1 MTIPVAIL
9 AGGLGKRLK
18 KKTLNTAKV
27 LIDIAGKPFISRQLN
42 YLSNQGIK
50 EIFICTA
57 HLGYQI
63 KDYVGDG
70 SKYNLKV
77 SYSDDGDKLL
87 GTGGSI
93 KKASKILGENFF
105 ILYGDSFL
113 PINFSLVEK
122 AYFQQKKPA
131 LMTVFKNNGNWD
143 KSNAS
148 FRDKCVAYNKKKPQK
163 NMNYIDYGL
172 NVVKSSI
179 FYNFPS
185 NKIFDLSD
193 VFEDLSNKSLL
204 AGYEIY
210 DRFYEIGSIKG
221 LNDTI
226 DFFKKSKKNNYDL

>member
-9 AGGLGKRLK
+9 AGGLGKRLE
-18 KKTLNTAKV
+18 KKTLNKAKV

-50 EIFICTA
+50 DIVICTA
-57 HLGYQI
+57 HLGNQI

-77 SYSDDGDKLL
+77 LYSDDGDKLL

-93 KKASKILGENFF
+93 KKASRILGDNFF

-122 AYFQQKKPA
+122 AYFQQKRPA
-131 LMTVFKNNGNWD
+131 LMTVLKNKGNWD
-143 KSNAS
+143 KSNAY
-148 FRDKCVAYNKKKPQK
+148 FKNKCVEYNKKKPQK
-163 NMNYIDYGL
+163 NMDYIDYGL

-179 FYNFPS
+179 FYNFPP
-185 NKIFDLSD
+185 NKTFDLAD
-193 VFEDLSNKSLL
+193 VFESLSKKGLL
-204 AGYEIY
+204 AGLEIY
-210 DRFYEIGSIKG
+210 DRFYEIGSING

-226 DFFKKSKKNNYDL
+226 EFFKKLENKQL

>member
-9 AGGLGKRLK
+9 AGGLAKRLK
-18 KKTLNTAKV
+18 KNTFNKPKA
-27 LIDIAGKPFISRQLN
+27 LIDIAGKPFISRQLS
-42 YLSNQGIK
+42 YLSNQNIK
-50 EIFICTA
+50 DIVICTA
-57 HLGYQI
+57 HLGNQI

-87 GTGGSI
+87 GTGGSL
-93 KKASKILGENFF
+93 KKASRILGENFF

-122 AYFQQKKPA
+122 AYFRQKKPA
-131 LMTVFKNNGNWD
+131 LMTVFKNNDHGD
-143 KSNAS
+143 KSNVY
-148 FRDKCVAYNKKKPQK
+148 FKNKCVLYNKKNPQK

-172 NVVKSSI
+172 NVVKGSI
-179 FYNFPS
+179 FYNFPT
-185 NKIFDLSD
+185 NKMFDLSD

-204 AGYEIY
+204 AGLEIY
-210 DRFYEIGSIKG
+210 DRFYEIGSING

-226 DFFKKSKKNNYDL
+226 DFFKKMGNK

>member
-18 KKTLNTAKV
+18 NKTLNKAKV

-77 SYSDDGDKLL
+77 LYSDDGDKLL

-93 KKASKILGENFF
+93 KKASRILG
-105 ILYGDSFL
+105 
-113 PINFSLVEK
+113 
-122 AYFQQKKPA
+122 
-131 LMTVFKNNGNWD
+131 
-143 KSNAS
+143 
-148 FRDKCVAYNKKKPQK
+148 
-163 NMNYIDYGL
+163 
-172 NVVKSSI
+172 
-179 FYNFPS
+179 
-185 NKIFDLSD
+185 D
-193 VFEDLSNKSLL
+193 VF
-204 AGYEIY
+204 
-210 DRFYEIGSIKG
+210 FYFIWG
-221 LNDTI
+221 
-226 DFFKKSKKNNYDL
+226 FFFTN

>member
-9 AGGLGKRLK
+9 AGGLAKRLK
-18 KKTLNTAKV
+18 KNTFNKPKA
-27 LIDIAGKPFISRQLN
+27 LIDIAGKPFISRQLS
-42 YLSNQGIK
+42 YLSNQNIK
-50 EIFICTA
+50 DIVICTA
-57 HLGYQI
+57 HLGNQI

-87 GTGGSI
+87 GTGGSL
-93 KKASKILGENFF
+93 KKASRILGENFF

-122 AYFQQKKPA
+122 AYFYQKKPA
-131 LMTVFKNNGNWD
+131 LMTVFKNNGFWD
-143 KSNAS
+143 KSNAYFENKS
-148 FRDKCVAYNKKKPQK
+148 VLYNKKNPQK

-172 NVVKSSI
+172 NVVRSSI

-185 NKIFDLSD
+185 NKTFDLSD
-193 VFEDLSNKSLL
+193 VFEDLSKKSLL
-204 AGYEIY
+204 AGLEIY
-210 DRFYEIGSIKG
+210 ERFYEIGSING

-226 DFFKKSKKNNYDL
+226 DFFKKLENK

>member
-9 AGGLGKRLK
+9 AGGLGKRLE
-18 KKTLNTAKV
+18 KKTLNKAKV

-50 EIFICTA
+50 DIVICTA
-57 HLGYQI
+57 HLGNQI

-77 SYSDDGDKLL
+77 LYSDDGDKLL

-93 KKASKILGENFF
+93 KKASRILGENFF

-122 AYFQQKKPA
+122 AYFQQKRPA
-131 LMTVFKNNGNWD
+131 LMTVLKNKGNWD
-143 KSNAS
+143 KSNAY
-148 FRDKCVAYNKKKPQK
+148 FKNKCVEYNKKKPQK
-163 NMNYIDYGL
+163 NMDYIDYGL

-179 FYNFPS
+179 FYNFSP
-185 NKIFDLSD
+185 NKTFDLAD
-193 VFEDLSNKSLL
+193 VFESLSKKGLL
-204 AGYEIY
+204 AGLEIY
-210 DRFYEIGSIKG
+210 DRFYEIGSING
-221 LNDTI
+221 LSDTI
-226 DFFKKSKKNNYDL
+226 DFFKKLEKK

>member
-18 KKTLNTAKV
+18 NKTLNKAKV

-77 SYSDDGDKLL
+77 LYSDDGDKLL

-93 KKASKILGENFF
+93 KKASRILGDVFF

-113 PINFSLVEK
+113 PINYSLVEK
-122 AYFQQKKPA
+122 AYFEQRKPA
-131 LMTVFKNNGNWD
+131 LMTVLKNNGRWD
-143 KSNAS
+143 KSNAD
-148 FRDKCVAYNKKKPQK
+148 FKNKMVEYNKKNPKK

-172 NVVKSSI
+172 TIVDTVI
-179 FYNFPS
+179 FNTLPF
-185 NKIFDLSD
+185 NKTFDLSD
-193 VFEDLSNKSLL
+193 VFEDLSNKNML
-204 AGYEIY
+204 AGLEIF
-210 DRFYEIGSIKG
+210 DRFYEIGSING

-226 DFFKKSKKNNYDL
+226 NFFKQMENKKS